1 MRGFFMKNTK
11 IIPYDTTL
19 RDGAQDPRARLS
31 VAKKLA
37 IARRLDKWGM
47 PYIEG
52 GWPGAN
58 EIDTKFFQ
66 EAKGL
71 LQHSQLVAFGMTARI
86 GVKPENDAGL
96 NILLKS
102 KTKVVTIVGKTWLQN
117 VKRALRTEGLLNLE
131 TIQKS
136 IEFLTKEGREVFFDA
151 EHWFDGFSQNP
162 QYAMEA
168 LEASKAGGA
177 TVLAL
182 CDTRG
187 SCTPEFIYQAIKKVR
202 KRFPDMQLGIH
213 AHNDSGLAVINSVWA
228 VKAGALQVQGTINGA
243 GERTGNVDLCVVLPT
258 AEFKYGLK
266 TGLDMQQVTDV
277 AHFVARQNK
286 IPVPANNPYTGIN
299 AFRHKAGLHASGQ
312 QRDAEAYQHV
322 DPTLVGNTTSFVQS
336 EQGGSTNVEIM
347 ATKHGFELSRNNPA
361 FTKLVQEMKRLKVLG
376 DAQEFLLL
384 HEFLSSGVEPFDV
397 LDGSRVTD
405 TRGLTPEA
413 YVRVRV
419 NEDMHEKKA
428 TGDGPIN
435 AFDLALKKALL
446 QKYPQINNIEIDD
459 YTVTLPQ
466 GESGSAAEVEVYV
479 RLKASGDTWTSIV
492 RGTDQQRTGEDALI
506 QGYKYHLLKQI

>member
-1 MRGFFMKNTK
+1 MRKN

-37 IARRLDKWGM
+37 IAKRLDQWRM
-47 PYIEG
+47 PFIEG

-58 EIDTKFFQ
+58 EIDTEFFQ
-66 EAKGL
+66 EAKGT
-71 LQHSQLVAFGMTARI
+71 LQNSELVAFGMTARI
-86 GVKPENDAGL
+86 GVKPENDKGL
-96 NILLKS
+96 NMLLMS
-102 KTKVVTIVGKTWLQN
+102 GTKVVTLVGKTWLQN

-131 TIQKS
+131 TIQRS
-136 IEFLTKEGREVFFDA
+136 VEFLVKEGRTVFFDA

-162 QYAMEA
+162 QYAMAA
-168 LEASKAGGA
+168 LEAAKQSGA

-187 SCTPEFIYQAIKKVR
+187 SCTPEFIYKAIKLVR
-202 KRFPDMQLGIH
+202 KRFPDTQLGIH
-213 AHNDSGLAVINSVWA
+213 AHNDGGLAVINTIYA
-228 VKAGALQVQGTINGA
+228 VKAGVTQVQGTINGA
-243 GERTGNVDLCVVLPT
+243 GERTGNVDLCVALPT

-266 TGLDMQQVTDV
+266 SGLDMQQVTDI
-277 AHFVARQNK
+277 AHFVAAQNE
-286 IPVPANNPYTGIN
+286 IPVPANNPYTGPN
-299 AFRHKAGLHASGQ
+299 AFRHKAGLHAAGQ
-312 QRDAEAYQHV
+312 QRDPESYQHI
-322 DPTLVGNTTSFVQS
+322 DPKLVGNSTSFVQS

-347 ATKHGFELSRNNPA
+347 AQKHGFELSRNDPH
-361 FTKLVQEMKRLKVLG
+361 FTELVTAMKQMRVLG

-384 HEFLSSGVEPFDV
+384 RKFLSSEEEPFDM

-405 TRGLTPEA
+405 TRGLPPKA

-419 NEDMHEKKA
+419 NGDIHEERA

-435 AFDLALKKALL
+435 AFDLALKAALS
-446 QKYPQINNIEIDD
+446 QKYLQANKIEIDD

-466 GESGSAAEVEVYV
+466 GERGSAAEVEVYV
-479 RLKASGDTWTSIV
+479 RLKANGDTWTSRV

-506 QGYKYHLLKQI
+506 QGYKYYLLKPKP

>member
-1 MRGFFMKNTK
+1 MKKN

-37 IARRLDKWGM
+37 IARRLDQWGM

-58 EIDTKFFQ
+58 EMDTEFFR
-66 EAKGL
+66 EAKGA
-71 LQHSQLVAFGMTARI
+71 LQNSQLVAFGMTARI
-86 GVKPENDAGL
+86 GIKPENDDGL
-96 NILLKS
+96 ELLLKS
-102 KTKVVTIVGKTWLQN
+102 GTKVVTLVGKTWLQN
-117 VKRALRTEGLLNLE
+117 VERTLRTKGLPNLE

-136 IEFLTKEGREVFFDA
+136 IEFLVKEGREVFFDA
-151 EHWFDGFSQNP
+151 EHWFDGFRQNP
-162 QYAMEA
+162 QYAMAA
-168 LEASKAGGA
+168 LEAAKEGGA

-187 SCTPEFIYQAIKKVR
+187 SCTPEFIYRATKAVR

-213 AHNDSGLAVINSVWA
+213 AHNDSGLAVINTIRA
-228 VKAGALQVQGTINGA
+228 VKAGATQVQGTINGV
-243 GERTGNVDLCVVLPT
+243 GERTGNVDLCVVLST

-266 TGLDMQQVTDV
+266 SGLDMQQATDV
-277 AHFVARQNK
+277 ARFVAAQNE
-286 IPVPANNPYTGIN
+286 IPVPANNPYTGPN
-299 AFRHKAGLHASGQ
+299 AFRHKAGLHAAGQ
-312 QRDAEAYQHV
+312 QRDDEAYQHI
-322 DPTLVGNTTSFVQS
+322 DPARVGNSASFVQS

-347 ATKHGFELSRNNPA
+347 AKKHGFELNRNNPA
-361 FTKLVQEMKRLKVLG
+361 FTQLVQEMKRMKVLG

-384 HEFLSSGVEPFDV
+384 HRFLGSGVEPFDV
-397 LDGSRVTD
+397 LNGSRVVD
-405 TRGLTPEA
+405 TRGLAPEA
-413 YVRVRV
+413 YVRVQV
-419 NEDMHEKKA
+419 NGDIHEEEA

-435 AFDLALKKALL
+435 AFDLALKKALS

-479 RLKASGDTWTSIV
+479 RLKANGDTWTSRV

-506 QGYKYHLLKQI
+506 QGYKYYLLKQI

>member
-1 MRGFFMKNTK
+1 MKNTK

-37 IARRLDKWGM
+37 IARRLDEWGM

-66 EAKGL
+66 EARGV
-71 LQHSQLVAFGMTARI
+71 LQNSQLIAFGMTARI
-86 GVKPENDAGL
+86 GVRPENDDGL
-96 NILLKS
+96 NMLLKS
-102 KTKVVTIVGKTWLQN
+102 ETRVVTLVGKTWLQN
-117 VKRALRTEGLLNLE
+117 VKRTLRTEGLPNLE
-131 TIQKS
+131 TIQRS
-136 IEFLTKEGREVFFDA
+136 VEFLTKESREVFFDA
-151 EHWFDGFSQNP
+151 EHWFDGFAQDP

-168 LEASKAGGA
+168 LEAAQAGGA
-177 TVLAL
+177 RVLAL

-187 SCTPEFIYQAIKKVR
+187 SCIPEFIYKATRLAK

-213 AHNDSGLAVINSVWA
+213 AHNDGGLAVINTINA
-228 VKAGALQVQGTINGA
+228 VKAGAMQVQGTINGV

-258 AEFKYGLK
+258 AEFKYGLNS
-266 TGLDMQQVTDV
+266 GLDMQQVFDV
-277 AHFVARQNK
+277 AHFVARQNE
-286 IPVPANNPYTGIN
+286 IPVPDNNPYTGIN

-312 QRDAEAYQHV
+312 QRDDEAYQHIN
-322 DPTLVGNTTSFVQS
+322 PASVGNSTSFVQS

-347 ATKHGFELSRNNPA
+347 AKKHGFELNRNDPA
-361 FTKLVQEMKRLKVLG
+361 FILLVQEMKKLKVLG

-384 HEFLSSGVEPFDV
+384 HKFLGSGVEPFDV
-397 LDGSRVTD
+397 LDGSRVID

-413 YVRVRV
+413 HVRVRV
-419 NEDMHEKKA
+419 NGDTHEE
-428 TGDGPIN
+428 TTLGDGPIN
-435 AFDLALKKALL
+435 AFDLALKKALS

-479 RLKASGDTWTSIV
+479 RLKANEDTWTSTV

-506 QGYKYHLLKQI
+506 QGYNYYLLKRT